1 MLVKVGKLK
10 KGAEKAD
17 DLHSVAR
24 TTVPQF
30 GVKFATNGL
39 VRTRPIGEL
48 FDILVLTNIIGDDRG
63 NTPDKRKANWIL
75 AAFIVGKFPCGDN
88 VMQPTH
94 VPSRGAK

>member
-1 MLVKVGKLK
+1 MKTQ
-10 KGAEKAD
+10 KGTEKAS
-17 DLHSVAR
+17 DLQSVAR

-48 FDILVLTNIIGDDRG
+48 FDILEPTNIEGDDG
-63 NTPDKRKANWIL
+63 GKTPDKRKANWIL
-75 AAFIVGKFPCGDN
+75 AVLIVGKFPRDDN